1 MSPFK
6 IQILGQRCKL
16 PEPERARAMPAAE
29 RYVLHFGLKKASD
42 ESNFTCI
49 FTKKSTLKF
58 NKLRDLVAHSKP
70 TPAGEHSS
78 CSPQS
83 QVPTDPLY
91 VAPSW
96 KLPGG
101 DRHDTPL
108 EYVSEW
114 QVFRMLDSLKRQP
127 LD

>member
-1 MSPFK
+1 VH
-6 IQILGQRCKL
+6 IH
-16 PEPERARAMPAAE
+16 E
-29 RYVLHFGLKKASD
+29 
-42 ESNFTCI
+42 
-49 FTKKSTLKF
+49 KSTLKF

-70 TPAGEHSS
+70 TSAGEHSS
-78 CSPQS
+78 YSPQS

-101 DRHDTPL
+101 DPTRHATRIRQAQ
-108 EYVSEW
+108 